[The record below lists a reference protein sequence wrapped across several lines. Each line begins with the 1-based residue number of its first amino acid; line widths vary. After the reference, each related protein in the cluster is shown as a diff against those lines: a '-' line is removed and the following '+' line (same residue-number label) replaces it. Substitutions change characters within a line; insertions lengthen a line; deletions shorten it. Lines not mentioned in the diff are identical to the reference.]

1 MLNQVSLELACQNN
15 VGAIFELIHRTIQ
28 SLQLRPCYEKFS
40 LIVAKDGAAYRLH
53 DNSKALELYRKRSE
67 GVDGVIDIKGQNDPP
82 EQIKYVEE
90 SNPAVQE
97 KMKEMI

>member
-1 MLNQVSLELACQNN
+1 LELACQHK

-28 SLQLRPCYEKFS
+28 SLQLRPYYEKVS
-40 LIVAKDGAAYRLH
+40 LMIAKDGAAYRVH
-53 DNSKALELYRKRSE
+53 DNSKAVEMYHKRSDGLLRE
-67 GVDGVIDIKGQNDPP
+67 GMINVKGQSGPP